1 MQQSRLGIG
10 QSLQAG
16 VSLFPK
22 PFGARPSTKI
32 IAGPRGFLLTGVT
45 VTCRYMDMETAK
57 AKRENGDDCVSHRQG
72 RE

>member
-16 VSLFPK
+16 QTLSPK

-32 IAGPRGFLLTGVT
+32 IAGPCGFLLTGVT

-57 AKRENGDDCVSHRQG
+57 AKRENKDDHGTNHR
-72 RE
+72 